1 MNLNSY
7 FSSPI
12 IAPPLQP
19 DDPNKG
25 NPSDHSVPVC
35 TPHTDR
41 YRPAARNYRIIKHRP
56 MPDSSVR
63 KFGEWIVSEDWNC
76 VNSELSAA
84 EQSVVFEQLLSD
96 KLNYFCPEKELK
108 LGSQD
113 KPLITT
119 ELKKIARQ
127 KNREYSKRGK
137 SEKYRVWRVYFRVS
151 TRLGQKSI

>member
-1 MNLNSY
+1 
-7 FSSPI
+7 
-12 IAPPLQP
+12 
-19 DDPNKG
+19 
-25 NPSDHSVPVC
+25 
-35 TPHTDR
+35 
-41 YRPAARNYRIIKHRP
+41 

-63 KFGEWIVSEDWNC
+63 KFGEWIVSEDWDC

-84 EQSVVFEQLLSD
+84 EQSVVFQQLLSD

-113 KPLITT
+113 KPFITT

-137 SEKYRVWRVYFRVS
+137 SEKY
-151 TRLGQKSI
+151 KSLESLFQSKYKIESEKYLNKNIEALRDTNPGLRRTEK